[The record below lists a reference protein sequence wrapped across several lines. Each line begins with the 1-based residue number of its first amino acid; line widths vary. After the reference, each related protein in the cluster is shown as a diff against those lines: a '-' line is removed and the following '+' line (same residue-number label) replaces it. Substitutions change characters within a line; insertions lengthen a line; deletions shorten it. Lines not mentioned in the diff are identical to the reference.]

1 MTNVFRLKVVIN
13 RCYGG
18 FGLSKKAIALM
29 KEYRKEYD
37 YSTIERHDPVLV
49 RVVEELGDEANGE
62 CSKLKVEEITFGY
75 AINDYDGKETVD
87 SYGG

>member
-1 MTNVFRLKVVIN
+1 MTEIIRLKVVIN

-29 KEYRKEYD
+29 KEYGIEYD
-37 YSTIERHDPVLV
+37 YNTTERHDPVLV

-62 CSKLKVEEITFGY
+62 FSKLKVEEITFGY
-75 AINDYDGKETVD
+75 HIHDYDGKETIET
-87 SYGG
+87 